1 MNISVL
7 HLRTKDLV
15 FLQISQLFP
24 YIDFMKPLYLL
35 LITSLILFAN
45 CSQQKGTERDDSK
58 NWACIAPDTGSVP
71 YLRQLGCESDWA
83 LLEGKP
89 LSSAHGQASSVKF
102 AFALQ
107 SGSVFFVNSNMY
119 SLHFDFAQENLALT
133 EAELANWNTTQYR
146 ENVDRSYVLGTLDHY
161 AESGIYT
168 LQLFPGDDLSA
179 ERLQSVFEI
188 IQANVWYGKSLLFL
202 PLNEMA
208 LARANAAGI
217 PTISIDSLHNG
228 QLFQSMN
235 PGEAYGTLVRAP
247 AANVESETFGRHDII
262 LTDGLPNSLSV
273 VAGVITTMFQT
284 PLSHINVLSK
294 NRHTPNMALR
304 NSWNNPDFLALE
316 GKLTHLVVTED
327 SFLIEA
333 ASIEEAQAFWD
344 STGPGEPPP
353 LPLDSNP
360 ALLDVEELELS
371 MIPRVGAKA
380 ANFGE
385 LATLFGPNSTIGK
398 VPEAGFAIPFIHYL
412 NHMERHG
419 LKAIAD
425 SLMKDP
431 LFQTDAQVR
440 RTALDWLQKKIIAAP
455 MDSTLLKEVEQKVSQ
470 SGYTRMRFRSSTN
483 AEDIEGFN
491 GAGLYSSYTGILGS
505 TDKPIANAI
514 RKVWASL
521 WNYRAFEERDF
532 FRIDQS
538 RVAMG
543 VLVHRGFPD
552 EGANGVAFTNN
563 IYKPE
568 SFGYVIN
575 VQAGDV
581 SVVTPPPGVQCEQFI
596 YYPLGKSYVGEPSID
611 PISRSTITNGEPVLS
626 EAEIVRL
633 GNALQYVEMRY
644 HSEPMD
650 VEFKFDGVERTLYL
664 KQARPAP

>member
-1 MNISVL
+1 
-7 HLRTKDLV
+7 
-15 FLQISQLFP
+15 
-24 YIDFMKPLYLL
+24 MKPLYLFCL
-35 LITSLILFAN
+35 SSLILFAN
-45 CSQQKGTERDDSK
+45 CSQQKGTEKDDKRDWS
-58 NWACIAPDTGSVP
+58 CVAPDTGAVP

-89 LSSAHGQASSVKF
+89 LSTAHGQASSVKF

-107 SGSVFFVNSNMY
+107 SGAVFFVNTNRY
-119 SLHFDFAQENLALT
+119 SLHFDFAKENLALT
-133 EAELANWNTTQYR
+133 SSELANWNTTQYR
-146 ENVDRSYVLGTLDHY
+146 ENVERTYVLGTLDY
-161 AESGIYT
+161 YQESGIHT
-168 LQLFPGDDLSA
+168 LQLFPGDDLSS
-179 ERLQSVFEI
+179 ERLKSVFDI
-188 IQANVWYGKSLLFL
+188 IQSNVWYGKSLLFL

-208 LARANAAGI
+208 QARANAAGV
-217 PTISIDSLHNG
+217 PTISIDSLHGG
-228 QLFQSMN
+228 QIFQSMN

-247 AANVESETFGRHDII
+247 AADVETETFGRHDII

-273 VAGVITTMFQT
+273 VTGVITTMFQT

-304 NSWNNPDFLALE
+304 NGWNHPEFISLE
-316 GKLTHLVVTED
+316 GKLAHLVVTED
-327 SFLIEA
+327 SFWIEA
-333 ASIEEAQAFWD
+333 ATMEEAQAFWD

-360 ALLDVEELELS
+360 ALLGVEELGLD

-385 LATLFGPNSTIGK
+385 LATMLGRTSNIGK
-398 VPEAGFAIPFIHYL
+398 VPEGGFAIPFIHYL

-425 SLMKDP
+425 SLMKDSQ
-431 LFQTDAQVR
+431 FQTDAQVR
-440 RTALDWLQKKIIAAP
+440 RTALEWLQNKIIAAP
-455 MDSTLLKEVEQKVSQ
+455 LDSALLKEVEQKVAE

-505 TDKPIANAI
+505 TEKPIAKAI

-552 EGANGVAFTNN
+552 EGANGVAFTYNL
-563 IYKPE
+563 YKPE
-568 SFGYVIN
+568 YFGYVIN
-575 VQAGDV
+575 VQEGDI
-581 SVVTPPPGVQCEQFI
+581 SVVTPPTGVQCEQFI
-596 YYPLGKSYVGEPSID
+596 YYPIGEEYLGEPSID
-611 PISRSTITNGEPVLS
+611 PISRSSITNGAPVLS
-626 EAEIVRL
+626 EAEILRL
-633 GNALQYVEMRY
+633 GNALQSVERHY
-644 HSEPMD
+644 HYEHMD